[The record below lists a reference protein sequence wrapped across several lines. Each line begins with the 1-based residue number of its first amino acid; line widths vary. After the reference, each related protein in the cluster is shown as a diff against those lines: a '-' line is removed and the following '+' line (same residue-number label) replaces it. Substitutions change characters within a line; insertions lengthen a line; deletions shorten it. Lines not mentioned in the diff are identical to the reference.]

1 MFKKMIGALGI
12 AALAVGQAH
21 AAIQIQWWHAMGG
34 GTTGEKV
41 QQYAQAFNESQDKYE
56 IKPVYKGTYTET
68 MTSAIAAFR
77 AGEQPAIVQVFEVG
91 TATMMAAKGAVYP
104 VHQLMADAGV
114 DWDPSDYLDAVK
126 SYYTTPD
133 GKLLSLPFN
142 SSTPVLFYNKDV
154 FEQAGL
160 DPNNPPSTWAA
171 LEDVSRKIID
181 SGAAECGFT
190 TGWQSWVQL
199 ENFGAWHNHAI
210 ATRANGFE
218 GLDTELKLNDD
229 LFVDHIR
236 QLKEWQDENIFAYGG
251 RRGDPNPLFYTGE
264 CAMLMNSSAYYGSV
278 KGETDFDFGMT
289 FLPYRGDVE
298 AAPQNSIIGGATLWV
313 LRGQDPEVY
322 EGVAEFFKYLSSPDV
337 QVDWHESTG
346 YVPITYS
353 AYERAR
359 GEGFYDENPGADIAI
374 KQLTYN
380 EPTPAS
386 KGLRLGNFVQI
397 RDVLNEELE
406 AVWSGEKGAREALD
420 SAVERGNALLRK
432 FERTAR

>member
-21 AAIQIQWWHAMGG
+21 AAIQIEWWHAMGG

-171 LEDVSRKIID
+171 LEDASRKIID
-181 SGAAECGFT
+181 SGTAECGFT